1 MLVIV
6 FLERSNPMK
15 EAYKAMRMMFT
26 MVFACIIAVIVGNA
40 FDEIFHTSPILLLV
54 FLAYAIGSSLYLMI
68 KRLGNDNE

>member
-54 FLAYAIGSSLYLMI
+54 LLAYAIGSSLYLMI

>member
-26 MVFACIIAVIVGNA
+26 MVFACIIAVVAGNA
-40 FDEIFHTSPILLLV
+40 FDQIFHTSPILLLV
-54 FLAYAIGSSLYLMI
+54 LLAYAIVSSLYLMV
-68 KRLGNDNE
+68 KRLGDDNE